1 MGIFDKF
8 LNHKENGDNEKGI
21 YNLPITGGTL
31 NDGGIW
37 NWWQAGRNVDQFDS
51 PTAIVHACVDA
62 YAQTMASLYAEH
74 YKYDEGD
81 AKKRVKSSA
90 LSRCL
95 HQPNDYQTRSD
106 FILNLVKSVLMDG
119 NAYVLGQRNNRG
131 EFESLHL
138 MPSKGTQ
145 PYIEPE
151 SKAVFYGVGSNPF
164 VGDFDV
170 MIPARDIMHIRLHTP
185 AHPLV
190 GVSPVTNAASS
201 IAANAAI
208 TNHQAAFFNNMSRPS
223 GVLSTEMKLN
233 ADQMKQLRLA
243 WEAQSKTMNSGGIP
257 ILGSGI
263 KWEPMSI
270 DSQDSQL
277 IQAFQMSI
285 EDVARAFRVPLPLVG
300 DYRNSTYNNVEQLI
314 SAWLA
319 TGLGFLLEHIET
331 SFDKFFALP
340 RGQFTEFDVDSLLRT
355 DFQTRIDG
363 YTRAIQQG
371 LMTPNEARAKMGG
384 LPSVDKGDVVY
395 AQAQMQPLGFEPEP
409 EPAPEPEA
417 APEALEAPESELL
430 EDQNDEEKVIVY
442 LKGLING

>member
-8 LNHKENGDNEKGI
+8 LNRKENGDNEKGI